1 MLRGETHHPISGSEA
16 GPAASRLCSLR
27 GRPAAHVGSGQKQLA
42 APLPRQVAPL
52 RATDLWMLQLTAIFM
67 SIRLTSYFFR
77 VSLIAMKY
85 EASRPYVMKARA
97 EAASATR
104 NRILASA
111 RALLVT
117 HSFEDMTID
126 AIAEGANTTV
136 RTVMRV
142 FGSKEELFAQALHS
156 LGEFGITPIVSKEID
171 ALLTVAYD
179 FYEKI
184 GDTVIRWLGD
194 EGRIPAMHEHL
205 EIGRKHLR
213 SWVSKAFEERL
224 STFEGT
230 TRKEV
235 LDGLIVAFDV
245 YTWKLLRRDFRLS
258 RRAAQATAKSII
270 VGLIGRSSNG

>member
-1 MLRGETHHPISGSEA
+1 
-16 GPAASRLCSLR
+16 
-27 GRPAAHVGSGQKQLA
+27 
-42 APLPRQVAPL
+42 
-52 RATDLWMLQLTAIFM
+52 
-67 SIRLTSYFFR
+67 
-77 VSLIAMKY
+77 MKY
-85 EASRPYVMKARA
+85 EGTRPYVMKARA
-97 EAASATR
+97 EAAAVTR
-104 NRILASA
+104 TRILESA

-126 AIAEGANTTV
+126 AIAEGANTAV

-156 LGEFGITPIVSKEID
+156 LSEFGITPIASKEIG

-184 GDTVIRWLGD
+184 GDTVIRWLAD
-194 EGRIPAMHEHL
+194 EGRLPAMHEHL

-213 SWVSKAFEERL
+213 SWVGRAFDERLNAFE
-224 STFEGT
+224 GAA
-230 TRKEV
+230 RKEL

-258 RRAAQATAKSII
+258 RRAAQATTRRMI
-270 VGLIGRSSNG
+270 VGLIERSSNG

>member
-1 MLRGETHHPISGSEA
+1 
-16 GPAASRLCSLR
+16 
-27 GRPAAHVGSGQKQLA
+27 
-42 APLPRQVAPL
+42 
-52 RATDLWMLQLTAIFM
+52 
-67 SIRLTSYFFR
+67 
-77 VSLIAMKY
+77 MKY
-85 EASRPYVMKARA
+85 EATRPYVMKARA
-97 EAASATR
+97 EAAAATKT
-104 NRILASA
+104 RILESA

-156 LGEFGITPIVSKEID
+156 LSEFGITPIVSKEID
-171 ALLTVAYD
+171 ALLAVAYD

-184 GDTVIRWLGD
+184 GDTVIRWLAD
-194 EGRIPAMHEHL
+194 EGRLPAMHEHL

-213 SWVSKAFEERL
+213 SWVGKAFEERL
-224 STFEGT
+224 NALEGAA
-230 TRKEV
+230 RKEL

-245 YTWKLLRRDFRLS
+245 YSWKLLRRDFRLS
-258 RRAAQATAKSII
+258 RRAAQATTKRMI